1 MKKPKRLFDFLEYQL
16 NNPLDKSINT
26 KYDGK
31 WVSLSTPDF
40 FEKVQI
46 VSRKLIEIGIKK
58 GDKIALIS
66 TQNRTEWCIVDNSI
80 LQIGGVTVP
89 IYPTISEKE
98 FQYVLNHSES
108 KICFVS
114 DKDLFNKIHKIKD
127 KTKLKKI
134 YSFDEFQNCS
144 NWNLLFENDNKS
156 LQGKVN
162 VKKKEVIPDDLATII
177 YTSGTT
183 GVPKGVMLT
192 HRNIVSNIL
201 SASKRLPPME
211 NKNKALSFLPLCHIF
226 ERIIIYMYYYSRVEI
241 YFAESLETI
250 SENLNEIKPFYMTAV
265 PRLIEKIFDKIE
277 GKAEEFK
284 VVKKSLYKWSISIAD
299 RFEIEKQNRI
309 FYNIKLMIAR
319 FLVFSKWKNALGGKL
334 ELICSGSAP
343 LQPRLAKIFTAAG
356 IKIMEGYGLTESS
369 PVISIS
375 EPIKGGTKFGYVG
388 KIIEGIEVK
397 IAKDGEILCKGPN
410 VMKGYYKNSK
420 LTSETIKNGFLHTGD
435 IGKIDKDG
443 FLKIT
448 DRKKQLFKT
457 SGGKYIAP
465 QVIENKMKRSPF
477 IEQIMVI
484 GEGERMP
491 SAIIQPD
498 FEYIKKWLQ
507 KNKFNF
513 LDDFKNICE
522 KEELLIKIT
531 HEIDRINQEFGDWER
546 IKKFELTPQIWSIEN
561 GLLTPTMKLKR
572 KSILKKFIH
581 LKEKIYS

>member
-16 NNPLDKSINT
+16 NNPLEKSINT

-31 WVSLSTPDF
+31 WVSLSTHDF

-80 LQIGGVTVP
+80 LQVGGVTVP

-114 DKDLFNKIHKIKD
+114 DKDVFDKIHKIMD

-250 SENLNEIKPFYMTAV
+250 SENLNEIRPFYMTAV

-277 GKAEEFK
+277 GKA
-284 VVKKSLYKWSISIAD
+284 
-299 RFEIEKQNRI
+299 
-309 FYNIKLMIAR
+309 
-319 FLVFSKWKNALGGKL
+319 
-334 ELICSGSAP
+334 SG
-343 LQPRLAKIFTAAG
+343 
-356 IKIMEGYGLTESS
+356 
-369 PVISIS
+369 
-375 EPIKGGTKFGYVG
+375 
-388 KIIEGIEVK
+388 
-397 IAKDGEILCKGPN
+397 
-410 VMKGYYKNSK
+410 
-420 LTSETIKNGFLHTGD
+420 
-435 IGKIDKDG
+435 
-443 FLKIT
+443 
-448 DRKKQLFKT
+448 
-457 SGGKYIAP
+457 
-465 QVIENKMKRSPF
+465 
-477 IEQIMVI
+477 
-484 GEGERMP
+484 
-491 SAIIQPD
+491 
-498 FEYIKKWLQ
+498 
-507 KNKFNF
+507 
-513 LDDFKNICE
+513 
-522 KEELLIKIT
+522 
-531 HEIDRINQEFGDWER
+531 
-546 IKKFELTPQIWSIEN
+546 
-561 GLLTPTMKLKR
+561 
-572 KSILKKFIH
+572 
-581 LKEKIYS
+581 

>member
-1 MKKPKRLFDFLEYQL
+1 MKKPKRLFDFLECQL
-16 NNPLDKSINT
+16 ENPLDKSINT
-26 KYDGK
+26 KYNGK
-31 WVSLSTPDF
+31 WESLSTNDF
-40 FEKVQI
+40 YEKVQI
-46 VSRKLIEIGIKK
+46 ISRKLIEIGVKK

-66 TQNRTEWCIVDNSI
+66 TQNRTEWCIADNSI
-80 LQIGGVTVP
+80 LQIGAVTVP
-89 IYPTISEKE
+89 IYPTISKNE

-114 DKDLFNKIHKIKD
+114 DKEIFDKVNKIKN
-127 KTKLKKI
+127 KTKLEKI
-134 YSFDEFQNCS
+134 YSFEEFENCP

-156 LQGKVN
+156 LKG
-162 VKKKEVIPDDLATII
+162 EVILRINNVLPDDLATII

-183 GVPKGVMLT
+183 GIPKGVMLT

-250 SENLNEIKPFYMTAV
+250 SENLKEIKPFYMTAV

-277 GKAEEFK
+277 SKAEEFIGI
-284 VVKKSLYKWSISIAD
+284 KKSLYKWSISIAD
-299 RFEIEKQNRI
+299 RFNIEKQNRV
-309 FYNIKLMIAR
+309 FYNFKLKIAR
-319 FLVFSKWKNALGGKL
+319 FLVFSKWKSALGGKI

-356 IKIMEGYGLTESS
+356 IQIMEGYGLTESS

-375 EPIKGGTKFGYVG
+375 EAKKGGTKFGYVG

-410 VMKGYYKNSK
+410 VMKGYFKNSK
-420 LTSETIKNGFLHTGD
+420 LTSKTIKNGFLHTGD
-435 IGKIDKDG
+435 IGEIDKEG

-484 GEGERMP
+484 GEGEKMP
-491 SAIIQPD
+491 SALVQPD
-498 FEYIKKWLQ
+498 FEYIKNWLI
-507 KNKFNF
+507 KNKTNF

-522 KEELLIKIT
+522 NKDLLVKIDEEIKK
-531 HEIDRINQEFGDWER
+531 INKEFGDWEK
-546 IKKFELTPQIWSIEN
+546 IKKFELTPEIWSIEN

-572 KSILKKFIH
+572 KSIIKKFIH
-581 LKEKIYS
+581 LKERIYN

>member
-1 MKKPKRLFDFLEYQL
+1 VKKPKRLFDFLEYQL

-31 WVSLSTPDF
+31 WVSLSTHDF

-114 DKDLFNKIHKIKD
+114 DKDVFDKIHKIKD

-284 VVKKSLYKWSISIAD
+284 GVKKSLYKWSISIAD
-299 RFEIEKQNRI
+299 RFDIEKQNRI

-420 LTSETIKNGFLHTGD
+420 LTSETIKNDFLHTGD

-484 GEGERMP
+484 GEGEKMP
-491 SAIIQPD
+491 SALIQPD

-513 LDDFKNICE
+513 LDDFKNICK

-531 HEIDRINQEFGDWER
+531 CEIDKINQEFGDWER

>member
-1 MKKPKRLFDFLEYQL
+1 MKEPKRLFDFLEYQL
-16 NNPLDKSINT
+16 ENPLDKSINT
-26 KYDGK
+26 KYNGK
-31 WVSLSTPDF
+31 WESLSTKAF
-40 FEKVQI
+40 YEKVQI
-46 VSRKLIEIGIKK
+46 VSRKFIEIGIKK

-66 TQNRTEWCIVDNSI
+66 TQNRTEWCIVDNSV
-80 LQIGGVTVP
+80 LQIGAITVP
-89 IYPTISEKE
+89 IYPTISKKE
-98 FQYVLNHSES
+98 FEYVLRHSES

-114 DKDLFNKIHKIKD
+114 DKNIFDKVNQIKN
-127 KTKLKKI
+127 KTKLQKI
-134 YSFDEFQNCS
+134 YSFDKFKNCPS
-144 NWNLLFENDNKS
+144 WNLLFENDKKS
-156 LQGKVN
+156 LQSEVN
-162 VKKKEVIPDDLATII
+162 IKKGQVLPDDLATII

-183 GVPKGVMLT
+183 GIPKGVMLT

-211 NKNKALSFLPLCHIF
+211 NKNRALSFLPLCHIF

-250 SENLNEIKPFYMTAV
+250 SENLNEVKPFYMTAV

-277 GKAEEFK
+277 SKAEELK
-284 VVKKSLYKWSISIAD
+284 GIKKSLYKWSISIAD
-299 RFEIEKQNRI
+299 RFDIGKQNRI
-309 FYNIKLMIAR
+309 FYNIKLKIAR
-319 FLVFSKWKNALGGKL
+319 FLVFSKWKSAFGGKL

-356 IKIMEGYGLTESS
+356 IQIMEGYGLTESS

-375 EPIKGGTKFGYVG
+375 EAKRGGTKFGYVG

-420 LTSETIKNGFLHTGD
+420 LTSKTIKNGFLHTGD
-435 IGKIDKDG
+435 IGEIDNEG

-484 GEGERMP
+484 GEGEKMP
-491 SAIIQPD
+491 SALIQPD
-498 FEYIKKWLQ
+498 FEYIKNWFL
-507 KNKFNF
+507 KNKTEF
-513 LDDFKNICE
+513 LDNFKNIC
-522 KEELLIKIT
+522 KNKELLVKIDE
-531 HEIDRINQEFGDWER
+531 EIDKINKDFGDWER
-546 IKKFELTPQIWSIEN
+546 IKKFELTPEIWSIEN

-572 KSILKKFIH
+572 KKILKKFTH
-581 LKEKIYS
+581 LKKKIYD

>member
-16 NNPLDKSINT
+16 NNPLEKSINT

-31 WVSLSTPDF
+31 WVSLSTHDF

-114 DKDLFNKIHKIKD
+114 DKDVFDKIHKIKD

-284 VVKKSLYKWSISIAD
+284 GVKKSLYKWSISIAD
-299 RFEIEKQNRI
+299 RFDIEKQNRF

-420 LTSETIKNGFLHTGD
+420 LTSETIKNDFLHTGD

-484 GEGERMP
+484 GEGEKMP
-491 SAIIQPD
+491 SALIQPD

-513 LDDFKNICE
+513 LDDFKDICK

-531 HEIDRINQEFGDWER
+531 HEIDKINQEFGDWER

-572 KSILKKFIH
+572 KSILKKYIH

>member
-1 MKKPKRLFDFLEYQL
+1 MKIPKRLFEFLEYQL
-16 NNPLDKSINT
+16 ENPLGKSINT
-26 KYDGK
+26 KYNGE
-31 WVSLSTPDF
+31 WESLSTNDF
-40 FEKVQI
+40 YEKVQI
-46 VSRKLIEIGIKK
+46 LSRKLIEIGIKK

-66 TQNRTEWCIVDNSI
+66 TQNRTEWCIADNSV
-80 LQIGGVTVP
+80 LQIGAVTVP
-89 IYPTISEKE
+89 IYPTISKSE

-114 DKDLFNKIHKIKD
+114 DKDIFDKVNQIKN
-127 KTKLKKI
+127 KTKLEKI
-134 YSFDEFQNCS
+134 YSFEEFENCK

-156 LQGKVN
+156 LKGELISKMNN
-162 VKKKEVIPDDLATII
+162 VLPDDLATII

-183 GVPKGVMLT
+183 GIPKGVMLT

-201 SASKRLPPME
+201 SASKRLPSME

-250 SENLNEIKPFYMTAV
+250 SENLKEVKPFYMTAV

-277 GKAEEFK
+277 SKAEEFTGI
-284 VVKKSLYKWSISIAD
+284 KKSLYKWSISIAD
-299 RFEIEKQNRI
+299 RFSIEKQNGI
-309 FYNIKLMIAR
+309 FYNFKLEIAK
-319 FLVFSKWKNALGGKL
+319 FLVFSKWKSALGGSL

-356 IKIMEGYGLTESS
+356 IQIIEGYGLTETS

-375 EPIKGGTKFGYVG
+375 ETKKGGTKFGYVG

-410 VMKGYYKNSK
+410 VMKGYFKDSK
-420 LTSETIKNGFLHTGD
+420 LTSKTIKNGFLHTGD
-435 IGKIDKDG
+435 IGEIDDEG

-465 QVIENKMKRSPF
+465 QVIENRMKRSPF

-484 GEGERMP
+484 GEGEKMP
-491 SAIIQPD
+491 SALIQPD
-498 FEYIKKWLQ
+498 FEYIKNWFL
-507 KNKFNF
+507 KNKTNI
-513 LDDFKNICE
+513 LDDFEIICGN
-522 KEELLIKIT
+522 KELLIKINE
-531 HEIDRINQEFGDWER
+531 EIKNINKEFGDWER
-546 IKKFELTPQIWSIEN
+546 IKKFELTPQVWSIEN

-572 KSILKKFIH
+572 KSIIKKFIH
-581 LKEKIYS
+581 LKEKIYN

>member
-16 NNPLDKSINT
+16 ENPLDKSINT
-26 KYDGK
+26 KYEGK
-31 WVSLSTPDF
+31 WESLSTIDF
-40 FEKVQI
+40 YEKVQI
-46 VSRKLIEIGIKK
+46 ISRKLIEIGIKK

-66 TQNRTEWCIVDNSI
+66 TQNRTEWCIADNSI
-80 LQIGGVTVP
+80 MQIGAVTVP
-89 IYPTISEKE
+89 IYPTISINE
-98 FQYVLNHSES
+98 FEYVLNHSES

-114 DKDLFNKIHKIKD
+114 DKDIFNKINQIKE

-134 YSFDEFQNCS
+134 YSFEEFENCQ

-156 LQGKVN
+156 IKG
-162 VKKKEVIPDDLATII
+162 EVISRMNNVCPDDLATII

-183 GVPKGVMLT
+183 GIPKGVMLT
-192 HRNIVSNIL
+192 HKNIVSNIL
-201 SASKRLPPME
+201 SASKRLPTME

-250 SENLNEIKPFYMTAV
+250 SENLKEVRPFYMTAV

-277 GKAEEFK
+277 SKAEGFTGI
-284 VVKKSLYKWSISIAD
+284 KKGLYQWSISIAD
-299 RFEIEKQNRI
+299 RFSIERQNGT
-309 FYNIKLMIAR
+309 FYNFKLKLAK
-319 FLVFSKWKNALGGKL
+319 FLVFSKWKSALGGRL

-343 LQPRLAKIFTAAG
+343 LHPRLAKIFTAAG
-356 IKIMEGYGLTESS
+356 IQIIEGYGLTETS

-375 EPIKGGTKFGYVG
+375 ESKKGGTKFGYVG

-410 VMKGYYKNSK
+410 VMKGYFKDPK
-420 LTSETIKNGFLHTGD
+420 LTSKTIKNGFLHTGD
-435 IGKIDKDG
+435 IGEIDNEG

-465 QVIENKMKRSPF
+465 QVIENRMKRSPF

-484 GEGERMP
+484 GEGEKMP
-491 SAIIQPD
+491 SALIQPD
-498 FEYIKKWLQ
+498 FEYIKNWLPG
-507 KNKFNF
+507 NKTKI
-513 LDDFKNICE
+513 LDDFKKIC
-522 KEELLIKIT
+522 KNKELLIKIEE
-531 HEIDRINQEFGDWER
+531 EIRKINNEFGDWER
-546 IKKFELTPQIWSIEN
+546 IKKFELTPEIWSIEN

-572 KSILKKFIH
+572 KYIIKKFIH
-581 LKEKIYS
+581 LKEKIYT

>member
-16 NNPLDKSINT
+16 NNPLEKSINT

-31 WVSLSTPDF
+31 WVSLSTHDF

-114 DKDLFNKIHKIKD
+114 DKDVFNKIHKIKD

-156 LQGKVN
+156 LQSKVN

-284 VVKKSLYKWSISIAD
+284 GVKKSLYKWSISIAD
-299 RFEIEKQNRI
+299 RFDIEKQNRF

-420 LTSETIKNGFLHTGD
+420 LTSETIKNDFLHTGD

-484 GEGERMP
+484 GEGEKMP
-491 SAIIQPD
+491 SALIQPD

-513 LDDFKNICE
+513 LDDFKDICK

-531 HEIDRINQEFGDWER
+531 HEIDKINQEFGDWER

-572 KSILKKFIH
+572 KSILKKYIH

>member
-1 MKKPKRLFDFLEYQL
+1 MKKPKRLFEFLEYQL
-16 NNPLDKSINT
+16 ENPLGKSINT
-26 KYDGK
+26 KYNGE
-31 WVSLSTPDF
+31 WESLSTNDF
-40 FEKVQI
+40 YEKVQI
-46 VSRKLIEIGIKK
+46 LSRKLIEIGIKK
-58 GDKIALIS
+58 GEKIALIS
-66 TQNRTEWCIVDNSI
+66 TQNRTEWCIADNSV
-80 LQIGGVTVP
+80 LQIGAVTVP
-89 IYPTISEKE
+89 IYPTISKSE

-114 DKDLFNKIHKIKD
+114 DKEIFDKVDQIKN
-127 KTKLKKI
+127 KTKLEKI
-134 YSFDEFQNCS
+134 YSFEEFENCK
-144 NWNLLFENDNKS
+144 NWNLLFQNDNKS
-156 LQGKVN
+156 LKGELISKMNN
-162 VKKKEVIPDDLATII
+162 VLPDDLATII

-183 GVPKGVMLT
+183 GIPKGVMLT

-201 SASKRLPPME
+201 SASKRLPSME

-250 SENLNEIKPFYMTAV
+250 SENLKEVKPFYMTAV

-277 GKAEEFK
+277 SKAEEFTGI
-284 VVKKSLYKWSISIAD
+284 KKSLYKWSISIAD
-299 RFEIEKQNRI
+299 KFSIEKQNGI
-309 FYNIKLMIAR
+309 FYNFKLEIAK
-319 FLVFSKWKNALGGKL
+319 FLVFSKWKSALGGSL

-356 IKIMEGYGLTESS
+356 IQIIEGYGLTETS

-375 EPIKGGTKFGYVG
+375 ETKKGGTKFGYVG

-410 VMKGYYKNSK
+410 VMKGYFKDSK
-420 LTSETIKNGFLHTGD
+420 LTSKTIKNGFLHTGD
-435 IGKIDKDG
+435 IGEIDDEG

-465 QVIENKMKRSPF
+465 QVIENRMKRSPF

-484 GEGERMP
+484 GEGEKMP
-491 SAIIQPD
+491 SALIQPD
-498 FEYIKKWLQ
+498 FEYIKNWFL
-507 KNKFNF
+507 KNKTNI
-513 LDDFKNICE
+513 LDDFEIICGN
-522 KEELLIKIT
+522 KELLIKINE
-531 HEIDRINQEFGDWER
+531 EIKNINKEFGDWER
-546 IKKFELTPQIWSIEN
+546 IKKFELTPQVWSIEN

-572 KSILKKFIH
+572 KSIIKKFIH
-581 LKEKIYS
+581 LKEKIYN

>member
-16 NNPLDKSINT
+16 NNPLDKSITT

-31 WVSLSTPDF
+31 WESLSTHDF

-114 DKDLFNKIHKIKD
+114 DKDVFDKIHKIKD

-284 VVKKSLYKWSISIAD
+284 GVKKSLYKWSISIAD
-299 RFEIEKQNRI
+299 RFDIEKQNRI

-420 LTSETIKNGFLHTGD
+420 LTSETIKNDFLHTGD

-484 GEGERMP
+484 GEGEKMP
-491 SAIIQPD
+491 SALIQPD

-513 LDDFKNICE
+513 LDDFKNICK

-531 HEIDRINQEFGDWER
+531 HEIDKINQEFGDWER

>member
-31 WVSLSTPDF
+31 WESLSTHDF

-114 DKDLFNKIHKIKD
+114 DKDVFDKIHKIKD

-134 YSFDEFQNCS
+134 YSFEEFQNCS
-144 NWNLLFENDNKS
+144 NWNLLFENDKKS
-156 LQGKVN
+156 LQDKVN
-162 VKKKEVIPDDLATII
+162 IKKEEVIPDDLATII

-284 VVKKSLYKWSISIAD
+284 GVKKSLYKWSISIAD
-299 RFEIEKQNRI
+299 RFDIEKQNRI

-420 LTSETIKNGFLHTGD
+420 LTSETIKNDFLHTGD

-484 GEGERMP
+484 GEGEKMP
-491 SAIIQPD
+491 SALIQPD

-513 LDDFKNICE
+513 LDDFKNICK

-531 HEIDRINQEFGDWER
+531 HEIDKINEEFGDWER

>member
-16 NNPLDKSINT
+16 NNPLDKSITT

-31 WVSLSTPDF
+31 WESLSTHDF

-114 DKDLFNKIHKIKD
+114 DKDVFDKIHKIKD

-284 VVKKSLYKWSISIAD
+284 GVKKSLYKWSISIAD
-299 RFEIEKQNRI
+299 RFDIEKQNRI

-420 LTSETIKNGFLHTGD
+420 LTSETIKNDFLHTGD

-484 GEGERMP
+484 GEGEKMP
-491 SAIIQPD
+491 SALIQPD

-513 LDDFKNICE
+513 LDDFKNICK

-531 HEIDRINQEFGDWER
+531 HEIDKINEEFGDWER

>member
-1 MKKPKRLFDFLEYQL
+1 MKKPKRLFEFLEYQL
-16 NNPLDKSINT
+16 ENPLGKSINT
-26 KYDGK
+26 KYNGE
-31 WVSLSTPDF
+31 WESLSTNDF
-40 FEKVQI
+40 YEKVQI
-46 VSRKLIEIGIKK
+46 LSRKLIEIGIKK

-66 TQNRTEWCIVDNSI
+66 TQNRTEWCIADNSV
-80 LQIGGVTVP
+80 LQIGAVTVP
-89 IYPTISEKE
+89 IYPTISKSE

-114 DKDLFNKIHKIKD
+114 DKDIFDKVNQIKN
-127 KTKLKKI
+127 KTKLEKI
-134 YSFDEFQNCS
+134 YSFEEFENCK

-156 LQGKVN
+156 LKSELISRMNN
-162 VKKKEVIPDDLATII
+162 VLPDDLATII

-183 GVPKGVMLT
+183 GIPKGVMLT

-201 SASKRLPPME
+201 SASKRLPSME

-250 SENLNEIKPFYMTAV
+250 SENLKEVKPFYMTAV

-277 GKAEEFK
+277 SKAEEFTGI
-284 VVKKSLYKWSISIAD
+284 KKSLYKWSISIAD
-299 RFEIEKQNRI
+299 KFSIEKQNGI
-309 FYNIKLMIAR
+309 FYNFKLEIAK
-319 FLVFSKWKNALGGKL
+319 FLVFSKWKSALGGSL

-356 IKIMEGYGLTESS
+356 IQIIEGYGLTETS

-375 EPIKGGTKFGYVG
+375 ETKKGGTKFGYVG

-410 VMKGYYKNSK
+410 VMKGYFKDSK
-420 LTSETIKNGFLHTGD
+420 LTSKTIKNGFLHTGD
-435 IGKIDKDG
+435 IGEIDDEG

-465 QVIENKMKRSPF
+465 QVIENRMKRSPF

-484 GEGERMP
+484 GEGEKMP
-491 SAIIQPD
+491 SALIQPD
-498 FEYIKKWLQ
+498 FEYIKSWFL
-507 KNKFNF
+507 KNKINI
-513 LDDFKNICE
+513 LDDFEIICGN
-522 KEELLIKIT
+522 KELLIKINE
-531 HEIDRINQEFGDWER
+531 EINNINKEFGDWER
-546 IKKFELTPQIWSIEN
+546 IKKFELTPQVWSIEN

-572 KSILKKFIH
+572 KSIIKEFIH
-581 LKEKIYS
+581 LKEKIYN

>member
-1 MKKPKRLFDFLEYQL
+1 MKKPKRLFEFLEYQL
-16 NNPLDKSINT
+16 ENPLSKSINT
-26 KYDGK
+26 KYNGE
-31 WVSLSTPDF
+31 WESLSTNDF
-40 FEKVQI
+40 YEKVQI
-46 VSRKLIEIGIKK
+46 LSRKLIEIGIKK

-66 TQNRTEWCIVDNSI
+66 TQNRTEWCIADNSV
-80 LQIGGVTVP
+80 LQIGAVTVP
-89 IYPTISEKE
+89 IYPTISKSE

-114 DKDLFNKIHKIKD
+114 DKDIFDKVNQIKN
-127 KTKLKKI
+127 KTKLEKI
-134 YSFDEFQNCS
+134 YSFEEFENCK

-156 LQGKVN
+156 LKGELISRMNN
-162 VKKKEVIPDDLATII
+162 VLPDDLATII

-183 GVPKGVMLT
+183 GIPKGVMLT

-201 SASKRLPPME
+201 SASKRLPSME

-250 SENLNEIKPFYMTAV
+250 SENLKEVKPFYMTAV

-277 GKAEEFK
+277 SKAEEFTGI
-284 VVKKSLYKWSISIAD
+284 KKSLYKWSISIAD
-299 RFEIEKQNRI
+299 KFSIEKQNGI
-309 FYNIKLMIAR
+309 FYNFKLEIAK
-319 FLVFSKWKNALGGKL
+319 FLVFSKWKSALGGSL

-356 IKIMEGYGLTESS
+356 IQIIEGYGLTETS

-375 EPIKGGTKFGYVG
+375 ETKKGGTKFGYVG

-410 VMKGYYKNSK
+410 VMKGYFKDSK
-420 LTSETIKNGFLHTGD
+420 LTSKTIKNGFLHTGD
-435 IGKIDKDG
+435 IGEIDDEG

-465 QVIENKMKRSPF
+465 QVIENRMKRSPF

-484 GEGERMP
+484 GEGEKMP
-491 SAIIQPD
+491 SALIQPD
-498 FEYIKKWLQ
+498 FEYIKSWFL
-507 KNKFNF
+507 KNKINI
-513 LDDFKNICE
+513 LDDFEIICGN
-522 KEELLIKIT
+522 KELLIKINE
-531 HEIDRINQEFGDWER
+531 EINNINKEFGDWER
-546 IKKFELTPQIWSIEN
+546 IKKFELTPQVWSIEN

-572 KSILKKFIH
+572 KSIIKEFIH
-581 LKEKIYS
+581 LKEKIYN

>member
-31 WVSLSTPDF
+31 WESLSTHDF

-46 VSRKLIEIGIKK
+46 VSRKLLEIGIKK

-66 TQNRTEWCIVDNSI
+66 NQNRTEWCIVDNSI

-108 KICFVS
+108 KMCFVS
-114 DKDLFNKIHKIKD
+114 DKDVFDKIDKIKD

-134 YSFDEFQNCS
+134 YSFEEFQNCS
-144 NWNLLFENDNKS
+144 NWNLLFKNDNKS

-162 VKKKEVIPDDLATII
+162 IKKKEVIPDDLATII

-284 VVKKSLYKWSISIAD
+284 GVKKSLYKWSISIAD
-299 RFEIEKQNRI
+299 RFDIKKQNRI

-420 LTSETIKNGFLHTGD
+420 LTAETIKNDFLHTGD

-484 GEGERMP
+484 GEGEKMP
-491 SAIIQPD
+491 SALIQPD

-513 LDDFKNICE
+513 LDDFKNICK

-531 HEIDRINQEFGDWER
+531 HEIDKINEEFGDWER

>member
-31 WVSLSTPDF
+31 WESLSTHDF

-66 TQNRTEWCIVDNSI
+66 TKNRTEWCIVDNSI

-98 FQYVLNHSES
+98 YQYVLNHSES
-108 KICFVS
+108 KICFIS
-114 DKDLFNKIHKIKD
+114 DKDVFDKIHKIKD

-134 YSFDEFQNCS
+134 YSFEEFQNCS

-162 VKKKEVIPDDLATII
+162 IKKEEVIPDDLATII

-250 SENLNEIKPFYMTAV
+250 SENLNEIRPFYMTAV

-277 GKAEEFK
+277 GKAEELRG
-284 VVKKSLYKWSISIAD
+284 VKKSLYKWSISIAD
-299 RFEIEKQNRI
+299 KFDIEKQNRI

-484 GEGERMP
+484 GEGEKMP

-513 LDDFKNICE
+513 LDDFKNICK

-531 HEIDRINQEFGDWER
+531 REIDKINEEFGDWER

-581 LKEKIYS
+581 LKEKIYT

>member
-16 NNPLDKSINT
+16 NNPLDKSITT

-31 WVSLSTPDF
+31 WESLSTHDF

-114 DKDLFNKIHKIKD
+114 DKDVFDKIHKIKD

-284 VVKKSLYKWSISIAD
+284 GVKKSLYKWSISIAD
-299 RFEIEKQNRI
+299 RFDIEKQNRF

-420 LTSETIKNGFLHTGD
+420 LTSETIKNDFLHTGD

-484 GEGERMP
+484 GEGEKMP
-491 SAIIQPD
+491 SALIQPD

-513 LDDFKNICE
+513 LDDFINICK

-531 HEIDRINQEFGDWER
+531 HEIDKINQEFGDWER

>member
-1 MKKPKRLFDFLEYQL
+1 MKKQKRLFDFLEYQL
-16 NNPLDKSINT
+16 ENPLDKSINT
-26 KYDGK
+26 KYEGK
-31 WVSLSTPDF
+31 WESLSTIDF
-40 FEKVQI
+40 YEKVQI
-46 VSRKLIEIGIKK
+46 ISRKLIEIGIKK

-66 TQNRTEWCIVDNSI
+66 TQNRTEWCIADNSI
-80 LQIGGVTVP
+80 MQIGAVTVP
-89 IYPTISEKE
+89 IYPTISINE
-98 FQYVLNHSES
+98 FEYVLNHSES

-114 DKDLFNKIHKIKD
+114 DKDIFNKINQIKE

-134 YSFDEFQNCS
+134 YSFEEFENCQ

-156 LQGKVN
+156 IKG
-162 VKKKEVIPDDLATII
+162 EVISRMNNVCPDDLATII

-183 GVPKGVMLT
+183 GIPKGVMLT
-192 HRNIVSNIL
+192 HKNIVSNIL
-201 SASKRLPPME
+201 SASKRLPTME

-250 SENLNEIKPFYMTAV
+250 SENLKEVRPFYMTAV

-277 GKAEEFK
+277 SKAEGFTGI
-284 VVKKSLYKWSISIAD
+284 KKGLYQWSISIAD
-299 RFEIEKQNRI
+299 RFSIERQNGT
-309 FYNIKLMIAR
+309 FYNFKLKLAK
-319 FLVFSKWKNALGGKL
+319 FLVFSKWKSALGGRL

-356 IKIMEGYGLTESS
+356 IQIIEGYGLTETS

-375 EPIKGGTKFGYVG
+375 ESKKGGTKFGYVG

-410 VMKGYYKNSK
+410 VMKGYFKDPK
-420 LTSETIKNGFLHTGD
+420 LTSKTIKNGFLHTGD
-435 IGKIDKDG
+435 IGEIDNEG

-465 QVIENKMKRSPF
+465 QVIENRMKRSPF

-484 GEGERMP
+484 GEGEKMP
-491 SAIIQPD
+491 SALIQPD
-498 FEYIKKWLQ
+498 FEYIKNWLPG
-507 KNKFNF
+507 NKTKI
-513 LDDFKNICE
+513 LDDFKKIC
-522 KEELLIKIT
+522 KNKELLIKIEE
-531 HEIDRINQEFGDWER
+531 EIRKINNEFGDWER
-546 IKKFELTPQIWSIEN
+546 IKKFELTPEIWSIEN
-561 GLLTPTMKLKR
+561 GLLTPTMKLRR
-572 KSILKKFIH
+572 KYIIKKFIH
-581 LKEKIYS
+581 LKEKIYT

>member
-31 WVSLSTPDF
+31 WISLSTHDF

-46 VSRKLIEIGIKK
+46 ISRKLIEIGIKK

-80 LQIGGVTVP
+80 LQVGGVTVP

-114 DKDLFNKIHKIKD
+114 DKDVFDKIHKIMD

-284 VVKKSLYKWSISIAD
+284 GVKKSLYKWSISIAD
-299 RFEIEKQNRI
+299 RFDIEKQNRF

-420 LTSETIKNGFLHTGD
+420 LTSETIKKDFLHTGD

-484 GEGERMP
+484 GEGEKMP
-491 SAIIQPD
+491 SALIQPD

-507 KNKFNF
+507 KNKFTF
-513 LDDFKNICE
+513 LDDFKNICK

-531 HEIDRINQEFGDWER
+531 REIDKINQEFGDWER

-572 KSILKKFIH
+572 KSILKKYIH

>member
-16 NNPLDKSINT
+16 NNPLDKSITT

-31 WVSLSTPDF
+31 WESLSTHDF

-114 DKDLFNKIHKIKD
+114 DKDVFDKIHKIKD

-284 VVKKSLYKWSISIAD
+284 GVKKSLYKWSISIAD
-299 RFEIEKQNRI
+299 RFDIEKQNRI

-484 GEGERMP
+484 GEGEKMP
-491 SAIIQPD
+491 SALIQPD

-522 KEELLIKIT
+522 KEELLVKIT
-531 HEIDRINQEFGDWER
+531 REIDKINQEFGDWER

>member
-31 WVSLSTPDF
+31 WVSLSTHDF

-114 DKDLFNKIHKIKD
+114 DKDVFDKIHKIKD

-162 VKKKEVIPDDLATII
+162 IKKEEVIPDDLATII

-284 VVKKSLYKWSISIAD
+284 GVKKSLYKWSISIAD
-299 RFEIEKQNRI
+299 RFDIEKQNRI

-484 GEGERMP
+484 GEGEKMP

-531 HEIDRINQEFGDWER
+531 HEIDKINEEFGDWER
-546 IKKFELTPQIWSIEN
+546 IKKFELTPEIWSIEN

>member
-31 WVSLSTPDF
+31 WISLSTHDF

-46 VSRKLIEIGIKK
+46 ISRKLIEIGIKK

-80 LQIGGVTVP
+80 LQVGGVTVP

-114 DKDLFNKIHKIKD
+114 DKDVFDKIHKIMD

-284 VVKKSLYKWSISIAD
+284 GVKKSLYKWSISIAD
-299 RFEIEKQNRI
+299 RFDIEKQNRI

-484 GEGERMP
+484 GEGEKMP
-491 SAIIQPD
+491 SALIQPD

-507 KNKFNF
+507 KNKFTF
-513 LDDFKNICE
+513 LDDFKNICK

-531 HEIDRINQEFGDWER
+531 REIDKINQEFGDWER

-572 KSILKKFIH
+572 KSILKKYIH

>member
-1 MKKPKRLFDFLEYQL
+1 VKKPKRLFDFLEYQL

-26 KYDGK
+26 KYYGK
-31 WVSLSTPDF
+31 WESLSTHDF

-114 DKDLFNKIHKIKD
+114 DKDVFDKINKIKD

-134 YSFDEFQNCS
+134 YSFEEFQNCS

-162 VKKKEVIPDDLATII
+162 IKKEEVIPDDLATII

-284 VVKKSLYKWSISIAD
+284 GVKKSLYKWSISIAD
-299 RFEIEKQNRI
+299 RFDIKKQNRI
-309 FYNIKLMIAR
+309 FYNIKLRIAR

-343 LQPRLAKIFTAAG
+343 LQPRLTKIFTAAG
-356 IKIMEGYGLTESS
+356 IRIMEGYGLTESS

-397 IAKDGEILCKGPN
+397 IAKDGEILCRGPN

-420 LTSETIKNGFLHTGD
+420 LTSETIKNDFLHTGD

-484 GEGERMP
+484 GEGEKMP
-491 SAIIQPD
+491 SALIQPD

-513 LDDFKNICE
+513 LDDFKNIC
-522 KEELLIKIT
+522 KTEELLIKIN
-531 HEIDRINQEFGDWER
+531 HEIDKINEEFGDWER

>member
-26 KYDGK
+26 KYYGK
-31 WVSLSTPDF
+31 WESLSTHDF

-114 DKDLFNKIHKIKD
+114 DKDVFDKIHKIKD

-211 NKNKALSFLPLCHIF
+211 SKNKALSFLPLCHIF

-284 VVKKSLYKWSISIAD
+284 GVKKSLYKWSISIAD
-299 RFEIEKQNRI
+299 RFDIEKQNRI

-343 LQPRLAKIFTAAG
+343 LQPRLTKIFTAAG
-356 IKIMEGYGLTESS
+356 IRIMEGYGLTESS

-420 LTSETIKNGFLHTGD
+420 LTSETIKNDFLHTGD

-484 GEGERMP
+484 GEGEKMP
-491 SAIIQPD
+491 SALIQPD

-513 LDDFKNICE
+513 LDDFKNICK

-531 HEIDRINQEFGDWER
+531 YEIDKINQEFGDWER
-546 IKKFELTPQIWSIEN
+546 IKKFELTPEIWSIEN

>member
-16 NNPLDKSINT
+16 NNPLDKSITT

-31 WVSLSTPDF
+31 WESLSTNDF
-40 FEKVQI
+40 FEKIQI

-114 DKDLFNKIHKIKD
+114 DKDVFDKIHKIKD

-284 VVKKSLYKWSISIAD
+284 GVKKSLYKWSISIAD
-299 RFEIEKQNRI
+299 RFDIEKQNRI

-420 LTSETIKNGFLHTGD
+420 LTSETIKNDFLHTGD

-484 GEGERMP
+484 GEGEKMP
-491 SAIIQPD
+491 SALIQPD

-513 LDDFKNICE
+513 LDDFINICK

-531 HEIDRINQEFGDWER
+531 HEIDKINQEFGDWER

>member
-1 MKKPKRLFDFLEYQL
+1 MKKPKRLFDFLKYQL
-16 NNPLDKSINT
+16 QNPLKKSVST
-26 KYDGK
+26 KYNGQ
-31 WVSLSTPDF
+31 WESLSTNDF
-40 FEKVQI
+40 YEKVQI
-46 VSRKLIEIGIKK
+46 ISRKLIEIGIKK

-66 TQNRTEWCIVDNSI
+66 TNNRTEWCIVDNSV
-80 LQIGGVTVP
+80 LQIGAVTVP
-89 IYPTISEKE
+89 IYPTISKNE

-114 DKDLFNKIHKIKD
+114 DKVIFDKVNQIKH
-127 KTKLKKI
+127 KTKLEKI
-134 YSFDEFQNCS
+134 YSFEKFNDCP

-156 LQGKVN
+156 LNDQLNSRVN
-162 VKKKEVIPDDLATII
+162 NVLPDDLATII

-183 GVPKGVMLT
+183 GIPKGVMLT
-192 HRNIVSNIL
+192 HANIVSNIL

-211 NKNKALSFLPLCHIF
+211 NKNRSLSFLPLCHIF

-250 SENLNEIKPFYMTAV
+250 SENLNEVKPFYMTAV
-265 PRLIEKIFDKIE
+265 PRLLEKIFDKIE
-277 GKAEEFK
+277 LKAEKFK
-284 VVKKSLYKWSISIAD
+284 GIKKSLYKWSISIAD
-299 RFEIEKQNRI
+299 QFSIGKKPRV
-309 FYNIKLMIAR
+309 FYNFKLQIAR

-356 IKIMEGYGLTESS
+356 IQIMEGYGLTESS

-375 EPIKGGTKFGYVG
+375 EAKKGGTKFGYVG

-410 VMKGYYKNSK
+410 VMKGYYKDSK
-420 LTSETIKNGFLHTGD
+420 LTSKTIKNGFLHTGD
-435 IGKIDKDG
+435 IGIIDKDG

-465 QVIENKMKRSPF
+465 QVIESKMKRSPF

-484 GEGERMP
+484 GEGEKMP
-491 SAIIQPD
+491 SALIQPD
-498 FEYIKKWLQ
+498 FEYVKNWLLKNKVNILDNFTNICKNKELLVKIDEEIKK
-507 KNKFNF
+507 
-513 LDDFKNICE
+513 
-522 KEELLIKIT
+522 
-531 HEIDRINQEFGDWER
+531 INTEFGDWER
-546 IKKFELTPQIWSIEN
+546 IKKFELTPEIWSIEN

-572 KSILKKFIH
+572 KSIIKKFIH
-581 LKEKIYS
+581 LKEKIYT

>member
-1 MKKPKRLFDFLEYQL
+1 MKKPKRLFDFLKYQL
-16 NNPLDKSINT
+16 ATPLEKSINT
-26 KYDGK
+26 KYNGK
-31 WVSLSTPDF
+31 WESLSTEDF
-40 FEKVQI
+40 CEKVQAI
-46 VSRKLIEIGIKK
+46 SRKLVEIGVKK

-89 IYPTISEKE
+89 IYPTISKSE

-114 DKDLFNKIHKIKD
+114 DKDIFDKVNQIKSE
-127 KTKLKKI
+127 TKLEKI
-134 YSFDEFQNCS
+134 YSFDEFENCT
-144 NWNLLFENDNKS
+144 NWNLLFENDDKS
-156 LQGKVN
+156 LNDKVN
-162 VKKKEVIPDDLATII
+162 FRMKGVLPSNLATII

-183 GVPKGVMLT
+183 GIPKGVMLT
-192 HRNIVSNIL
+192 HENMVSNIL
-201 SASKRLPPME
+201 SASKRLPDME
-211 NKNKALSFLPLCHIF
+211 NKNRAISFLPLCHIF

-241 YFAESLETI
+241 YFAESLDSI
-250 SENLNEIKPFYMTAV
+250 SDNLKEVKPYYMTAV

-277 GKAEEFK
+277 GKAEEFRGI
-284 VVKKSLYKWSISIAD
+284 KKNLYKWSISIAD
-299 RFEIEKQNRI
+299 RFDIEKKNGV
-309 FYNIKLMIAR
+309 FYNFKLEIAKY
-319 FLVFSKWKNALGGKL
+319 LVFSKWKQALGGKL

-356 IKIMEGYGLTESS
+356 IQIMEGYGLTESS

-375 EPIKGGTKFGYVG
+375 ESKKGGTKFGYVG

-397 IAKDGEILCKGPN
+397 IANDGEILCKGPN
-410 VMKGYYKNSK
+410 VMKGYYKDSK
-420 LTSETIKNGFLHTGD
+420 LTSRTIKNGFLHTGD
-435 IGKIDKDG
+435 IGEFDKDG

-484 GEGERMP
+484 GEGEKMP
-491 SAIIQPD
+491 SALIQPD
-498 FEYIKKWLQ
+498 FEYVRNWLL
-507 KNKFNF
+507 KNKSTFS
-513 LDDFKNICE
+513 DDLKNICTN
-522 KEELLIKIT
+522 KDLLLKIELEINKIN
-531 HEIDRINQEFGDWER
+531 EEFGDWER
-546 IKKFELTPQIWSIEN
+546 IKKFEITPEIWTIEN

-572 KSILKKFIH
+572 KAIIQKFIH
-581 LKEKIYS
+581 LKEKIYN

>member
-1 MKKPKRLFDFLEYQL
+1 MKKPKRLFEFLEYQL
-16 NNPLDKSINT
+16 ENPLVKSINT
-26 KYDGK
+26 KYNGK
-31 WVSLSTPDF
+31 WESLSTNDF
-40 FEKVQI
+40 YKKVQI
-46 VSRKLIEIGIKK
+46 LSRKLIEIGIKK
-58 GDKIALIS
+58 GEKIGLIS
-66 TQNRTEWCIVDNSI
+66 TQNRTEWCIADNSV
-80 LQIGGVTVP
+80 LQIGAVTVP
-89 IYPTISEKE
+89 IYPTISKNE

-114 DKDLFNKIHKIKD
+114 DKEIFDKVNEIKD
-127 KTKLKKI
+127 KTKLQEI
-134 YSFDEFQNCS
+134 YSFEEFENCP

-156 LQGKVN
+156 LEG
-162 VKKKEVIPDDLATII
+162 EVILRMNNVLPDDLATII

-250 SENLNEIKPFYMTAV
+250 PENLKEVKPFYMTAV

-277 GKAEEFK
+277 SKAEEF
-284 VVKKSLYKWSISIAD
+284 VGIKKGLYKWCISIAD
-299 RFEIEKQNRI
+299 RFSIEKQNGI
-309 FYNIKLMIAR
+309 FYNFKLEIAR
-319 FLVFSKWKNALGGKL
+319 FLVFSKWKNALGGRL

-356 IKIMEGYGLTESS
+356 IQIMEGYGLTETS

-375 EPIKGGTKFGYVG
+375 EAKKGGTKFGCVG

-410 VMKGYYKNSK
+410 VMKGYFKDPK
-420 LTSETIKNGFLHTGD
+420 LTSKTIKNGFLHTGD
-435 IGKIDKDG
+435 IGEIDNEG

-465 QVIENKMKRSPF
+465 QVIENRMKRSPF
-477 IEQIMVI
+477 IEQIIVI
-484 GEGERMP
+484 GEGEKMP
-491 SAIIQPD
+491 SALIQPD
-498 FEYIKKWLQ
+498 FEYIKSWLL
-507 KNKFNF
+507 KNKTNV

-522 KEELLIKIT
+522 NKELLFKIDEEIKK
-531 HEIDRINQEFGDWER
+531 INKEFGDWER
-546 IKKFELTPQIWSIEN
+546 IKRFELTPEIWSIEN

-572 KSILKKFIH
+572 KSILRKFIH
-581 LKEKIYS
+581 LKEKIYT

>member
-1 MKKPKRLFDFLEYQL
+1 VKKPKRLFEFLEYQL
-16 NNPLDKSINT
+16 ENPLVKSINT
-26 KYDGK
+26 KYNGK
-31 WVSLSTPDF
+31 WESLSTNDF
-40 FEKVQI
+40 YKKVQI
-46 VSRKLIEIGIKK
+46 LSRKLIEIGIKK
-58 GDKIALIS
+58 GEKIGLIS
-66 TQNRTEWCIVDNSI
+66 TQNRTEWCIADNSV
-80 LQIGGVTVP
+80 LQIGAVTVP
-89 IYPTISEKE
+89 IYPTISKNE

-114 DKDLFNKIHKIKD
+114 DKDIFDKVNEIKD
-127 KTKLKKI
+127 KTKLQEI
-134 YSFDEFQNCS
+134 YSFEEFENCP

-156 LQGKVN
+156 LEG
-162 VKKKEVIPDDLATII
+162 EVILRMNNVLPDDLATII

-183 GVPKGVMLT
+183 GIPKGVMLT

-250 SENLNEIKPFYMTAV
+250 PENLKEVKPFYMTAV

-277 GKAEEFK
+277 SKAEEFIGI
-284 VVKKSLYKWSISIAD
+284 KKGLYKWCISIAD
-299 RFEIEKQNRI
+299 RFSIEKQNGI
-309 FYNIKLMIAR
+309 FYNFKLEIAR
-319 FLVFSKWKNALGGKL
+319 FLVFSKWKNALGGRL

-356 IKIMEGYGLTESS
+356 IQIMEGYGLTETS

-375 EPIKGGTKFGYVG
+375 EAKKGGTKFGCVG

-410 VMKGYYKNSK
+410 VMKGYFKDPK
-420 LTSETIKNGFLHTGD
+420 LTSKTIKNGFLHTGD
-435 IGKIDKDG
+435 IGEIDNEG

-465 QVIENKMKRSPF
+465 QVIENRMKRSPF
-477 IEQIMVI
+477 IEQIIVI
-484 GEGERMP
+484 GEGEKMP
-491 SAIIQPD
+491 SALIQPD
-498 FEYIKKWLQ
+498 FVYIKSWLL
-507 KNKFNF
+507 KNKTNV

-522 KEELLIKIT
+522 NKELLFKIDEEIKK
-531 HEIDRINQEFGDWER
+531 INKEFGDWER
-546 IKKFELTPQIWSIEN
+546 IKRFELTPEIWSIEN

-572 KSILKKFIH
+572 KSILRKFIH
-581 LKEKIYS
+581 LKEKIYT

>member
-16 NNPLDKSINT
+16 NNPLDKSITT

-31 WVSLSTPDF
+31 WESLSTHDF

-114 DKDLFNKIHKIKD
+114 DKDVFDKIHKIKD

-144 NWNLLFENDNKS
+144 NWNLLFENDNKY

-284 VVKKSLYKWSISIAD
+284 GVKKSLYKWSISIAD
-299 RFEIEKQNRI
+299 RFDIEKQNRI

-420 LTSETIKNGFLHTGD
+420 LTSETIKNDFLHTGD

-484 GEGERMP
+484 GEGEKMP
-491 SAIIQPD
+491 SALIQPD

-513 LDDFKNICE
+513 LDDFKNICK

-531 HEIDRINQEFGDWER
+531 HEIDKINQEFGDWER